1 MKNNVISLKQLV
13 NETVNSLNE
22 QPPVPVSPLTK
33 KLPPSTPEQ
42 KKKQALARVIAKKI
56 YNAKGVIYDKE
67 YDAVKAIKEI
77 PDAETFGYVQWEL
90 QKLTGGQGVGQYIVS
105 FIDVKGANLRGGEV
119 DSSSASG
126 SVQTK
131 TVDYL
136 NAIIT
141 HLLKIKA
148 PNKTIKFLQDYQM
161 DVFGRGRA
169 NTHTYLE
176 IINIAGGL
184 LLGTF
189 ATPAAGAAWMA
200 AIGAIDAKRY
210 WEEGQAEMAGLV
222 LLFSFLPGGAAL
234 GGTAAKKLAAKVLAK
249 QTLTNSERALVA
261 KAIAQRNAIKQNIR
275 RSISDQVKKG
285 NLTPGMV
292 KAGSTVATGAKWFGA
307 GQILQVAYV
316 KLGGAKFARW
326 WHANLNKPAS
336 AEEMNAF
343 WKTITDRV
351 VKKGL
356 VTESAVSTRLTDI
369 LTETKY
375 YQSRQLT
382 EAPSDDQN
390 SAWEYADTSKV
401 MQDMEDDLKAGDH
414 PEGNTYGG
422 WGSWVLLVVG
432 AYVYGLVRPNSVPA
446 YLLTKP
452 INWLFR
458 GVGRWLKRKFSK
470 KDLANPAII
479 EACTNDVQT
488 LSNGLI
494 ARVRNGSLTAAEAN
508 AELQAAYLN
517 QTLPG
522 PVYEGLRRGG
532 RRNPFQAALYE
543 AERTAL
549 ATRVE
554 FMWNGQPT
562 RLNLTG
568 MTANEIVNVRQV
580 IDFNPTFNQL
590 NGLVTNPGMTYQ
602 EFIAL

>member
-13 NETVNSLNE
+13 NESVNSLNE

-42 KKKQALARVIAKKI
+42 KKKQSLARIIAKKI

-67 YDAVKAIKEI
+67 FDAVKAIKEI

-148 PNKTIKFLQDYQM
+148 PNNTIKILQDYQM
-161 DVFGRGRA
+161 DVFGRGRS
-169 NTHTYLE
+169 NTHTYLQ

-189 ATPAAGAAWMA
+189 ATPAAGAAWMS

-210 WEEGQAEMAGLV
+210 WDEGQAEMAGLV

-249 QTLTNSERALVA
+249 QALTNSERALVA

-275 RSISDQVKKG
+275 RSISNQVKKG

-307 GQILQVAYV
+307 GQILQVAYD

-326 WHANLNKPAS
+326 WYANLNKPAS
-336 AEEMNAF
+336 AEEINAF
-343 WKTITDRV
+343 WKTITNQV

-356 VTESAVSTRLTDI
+356 VTESAGSTQLTDI

-375 YQSRQLT
+375 YKSKHLT
-382 EAPSDDQN
+382 EAPSDGVDTLQN
-390 SAWEYADTSKV
+390 QAWDYADTSSTI
-401 MQDMEDDLKAGDH
+401 QDLEDKLKKDEH
-414 PEGNTYGG
+414 PEGNTYG
-422 WGSWVLLVVG
+422 
-432 AYVYGLVRPNSVPA
+432 
-446 YLLTKP
+446 
-452 INWLFR
+452 
-458 GVGRWLKRKFSK
+458 
-470 KDLANPAII
+470 
-479 EACTNDVQT
+479 
-488 LSNGLI
+488 
-494 ARVRNGSLTAAEAN
+494 
-508 AELQAAYLN
+508 
-517 QTLPG
+517 
-522 PVYEGLRRGG
+522 
-532 RRNPFQAALYE
+532 
-543 AERTAL
+543 
-549 ATRVE
+549 
-554 FMWNGQPT
+554 
-562 RLNLTG
+562 
-568 MTANEIVNVRQV
+568 
-580 IDFNPTFNQL
+580 
-590 NGLVTNPGMTYQ
+590 
-602 EFIAL
+602 